1 MPFDLFIVDA
11 FTDRVFGGNPAA
23 VVPLDHWPDDALL
36 QHMAAEHNLSETAFF
51 APEGDGY
58 RLRWFTPVREVDLCG
73 HATLATAFVLFEQ
86 LGYGRPAVRF
96 FTRSGPL
103 TVSRVAPGK
112 FSLDFPTDHLQP
124 TPLPL
129 EAMEALGV
137 QPLETWLGR
146 EDYLIRVEDEATV
159 RSLQPDFSRLKAV
172 SHVRGFIVTAPG
184 SDCDFVSRCFY
195 PAYGIDEDPVTGSAH
210 TTLTPFWAE
219 RLGKTTLEARQIS
232 RRGGKLTCILH
243 GERTE
248 LQGSGVLYA
257 RGTVFAGA

>member
-11 FTDRVFGGNPAA
+11 FTDRLFGGNPAA
-23 VVPLDHWPDDALL
+23 VVPLDTWPEDALL

-51 APEGDGY
+51 APEGEGY

-73 HATLATAFVLFEQ
+73 HATLASAFVLYEC
-86 LGYGRPAVRF
+86 LDHDRPEVRF
-96 FTRSGPL
+96 FTRSGTL
-103 TVSRVAPGK
+103 TVRRVGPCT
-112 FSLDFPTDHLQP
+112 FSLDFPTDHLRP
-124 TPLPL
+124 VPLPV
-129 EAMEALGV
+129 EAMEALDL

-146 EDYLIRVEDEATV
+146 DDCLIRVDSEEVV
-159 RSLQPDFSRLKAV
+159 RRLQPDFARLKAV

-184 SDCDFVSRCFY
+184 TDCDFVSRCFY

-210 TTLTPFWAE
+210 TTLAPFWAE

-232 RRGGKLTCILH
+232 SRGGKLTCILH

-248 LQGSGVLYA
+248 LQGKAVLYA
-257 RGTVFAGA
+257 RGTVFAGS